1 MDESLN
7 LASKRT
13 NLAND
18 RTFLASVRTNAIF
31 AGLSIILV
39 KNENYL
45 PAMFILFFSICAN
58 IIIIR
63 AYLRNKENQ
72 SYKSS
77 SIIYSVILMVVL
89 VILLYT
95 TYIEWRNSK

>member
-1 MDESLN
+1 MDNSFE
-7 LASKRT
+7 LAKKRT

-39 KNENYL
+39 KNKNYI

-58 IIIIR
+58 III
-63 AYLRNKENQ
+63 LKSFLKNKNNE
-72 SYKSS
+72 SYKLS
-77 SIIYSVILMVVL
+77 SIIYSIILMVVL
-89 VILLYT
+89 CILFYT
-95 TYIEWRNSK
+95 TTIKYMSK

>member
-1 MDESLN
+1 
-7 LASKRT
+7 
-13 NLAND
+13 
-18 RTFLASVRTNAIF
+18 
-31 AGLSIILV
+31 
-39 KNENYL
+39 
-45 PAMFILFFSICAN
+45 MFILFFSICAN

-63 AYLRNKENQ
+63 AYLRNKKNE